1 MGLLIVGRLH
11 LLFKVSELMFDD
23 LFNRRKILRSLN
35 VKKHKEFVTF
45 FDKLKIMVFL
55 LVTICHC
62 DCLKGQNYLEYQR
75 IMNRVDEDL
84 FTEDN
89 SLALERLDSVF
100 CQFDFIFAKH
110 CLKALQISLVVN
122 DSARANKWLA
132 KSFEQGIPLTVIGL
146 DSLACRSL
154 QTSMTENTLALYD
167 SLHRAYES
175 RINPSLSRKIDS
187 LLVIDQKYT
196 RKVNDG
202 LFLLRYTL
210 YYKQWLRNNRRQFL
224 IIREITK
231 QYGFP
236 GERLIGLGSQ
246 LEDSLSLRFFQR
258 VGLDFL
264 GDKRA
269 YFMLLHYYSS
279 PRRGL
284 NNELMQSLINGYL
297 PAYQY
302 AAINDFMARWGR
314 GIYGDYKYFNVW
326 HIDPGKMALSDV
338 NQRRHSIGLSD
349 YDKQLRNE
357 IIYNKRWNNRRA
369 LNGVILE

>member
-1 MGLLIVGRLH
+1 MSL
-11 LLFKVSELMFDD
+11 LMFDD
-23 LFNRRKILRSLN
+23 LYNRQKILRSLN
-35 VKKHKEFVTF
+35 VHRYRGFVTF
-45 FDKLKIMVFL
+45 RDKLKVIVIL
-55 LVTICHC
+55 LISICHY
-62 DCLKGQNYLEYQR
+62 DCLMGQNYLEYQR

-84 FTEDN
+84 FAEDN
-89 SLALERLDSVF
+89 SLALARLDSVF

-110 CLKALQISLVVN
+110 CLKALQISLFEN

-132 KSFEQGIPLTVIGL
+132 KSFVQGIPLTVIGL
-146 DSLACRSL
+146 DSLAGKSL
-154 QTSMTENTLALYD
+154 EASMTEKTIALYD

-175 RINPSLSRKIDS
+175 RINLSLSRKIDS

-202 LFLLRYTL
+202 FFLLKYTV

-224 IIREITK
+224 IIHEITK

-236 GERLIGLGSQ
+236 GERLVGLGSQ

-279 PRRGL
+279 PRRDL
-284 NNELMQSLINGYL
+284 NDELMQSLTNGYL

-302 AAINDFMARWGR
+302 AAINDFLARWGR

-326 HIDPGKMALSDV
+326 HIDPDKMSLYDV

-357 IIYNKRWNNRRA
+357 IIYNKRWNNRRE